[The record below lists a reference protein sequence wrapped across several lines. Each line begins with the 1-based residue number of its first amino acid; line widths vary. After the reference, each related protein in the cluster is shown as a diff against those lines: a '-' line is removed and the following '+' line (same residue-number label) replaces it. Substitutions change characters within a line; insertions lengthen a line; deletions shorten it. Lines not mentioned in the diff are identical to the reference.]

1 MAVIGAASA
10 FLVGLRTA
18 GTCTPVASPRTAAPL
33 TRSADP
39 RQACGLS
46 DVETAL
52 RAELAEARRK
62 LELATERTDAL
73 EACLLYERRRLGTL
87 LEKAPAFIVVV
98 RGENHVVELANEAF
112 YAMMG
117 TRDVIGK
124 PAREGAPDL
133 VGQGFLEMSEA
144 VYRTGEPFSGK
155 GLPGYIV
162 RVPGEP
168 PVQVFVDIMYQ
179 PLREADGTIT
189 GVFVHGVDV
198 TEETIAQMR
207 LRSQFSNIPVPTH
220 VWRRVER
227 DGVKQFVLADFN
239 QAALTL
245 SRGRMASHLGE
256 PAHQFLALNPS
267 AIDDLARCLDTGET
281 FQREMDWTLRTTGEV
296 RRMIVTYAAAPPDM
310 VIVHGEDVTDRQK
323 LEQQL
328 RQAQKMEAIGRL
340 AGGVAHDFNNI
351 LSVILSY
358 SEMHLESMRPDD
370 PFRDDLDE
378 IHKASQRAVALTRQL
393 LAFSRRQILQP
404 QIIDLNKTLR
414 GLESMLRRL
423 VGEDVELSL
432 LLTDQP
438 RGISADPGQI
448 EQVIMNL
455 VVNARDAMPTGGK
468 LTIETVNADLD
479 EHFCAGHVNV
489 KPGPY
494 LMLAVTDTGI
504 GMDEATRAR
513 IFEPFFTTKGDKGT
527 GLGLATVFGIVHQSG
542 GTIWP
547 YSEPGR
553 GTTFKI
559 YLPRA
564 RRRSDTSK
572 LPAPSGAPVG
582 GSETILLVEDDETVR
597 VLARSI
603 LRRNGYNVLE
613 AQNGGEAFLVCEQ
626 FPATIHLLLTD
637 VVMPRMS
644 GRQIAERLAPV
655 RKGMK
660 VLYMSGYTNDAVM
673 LHGVLDSNVAFL
685 QKPLTPEALLRKV
698 RAVLDN
704 ADGRASV
711 A

>member
-1 MAVIGAASA
+1 
-10 FLVGLRTA
+10 
-18 GTCTPVASPRTAAPL
+18 
-33 TRSADP
+33 
-39 RQACGLS
+39 LS

-62 LELATERTDAL
+62 LELATERTGAL
-73 EACLLYERRRLGTL
+73 EACLAYERRRIGAL
-87 LEKAPAFIVVV
+87 LEHAPAFIVVT
-98 RGENHVVELANEAF
+98 RGEDHVVELVNEAF
-112 YAMMG
+112 YAMIG
-117 TRDVIGK
+117 ARDVIGK
-124 PAREGAPDL
+124 PAREAAPDL
-133 VGQGFLEMSEA
+133 VGQGFLEMSET
-144 VYRTGEPFSGK
+144 VYKTGEPFAGK
-155 GLPGYIV
+155 GLPAYIV
-162 RVPGEP
+162 RVPGQP
-168 PVQVFVDIMYQ
+168 PVQVFVNIMYQ

-198 TEETIAQMR
+198 TDETVAQMR

-220 VWRRVER
+220 VWQRVER
-227 DGVKQFVLADFN
+227 DGIKQFVLADFN
-239 QAALTL
+239 QAALAL
-245 SRGRMASHLGE
+245 SRGRMTAYLGE

-267 AIDDLARCLDTGET
+267 AIDDLERCLDTGET
-281 FQREMDWTLRTTGEV
+281 FQREMDWTMRTTGEV

-310 VIVHGEDVTDRQK
+310 VIVHGEDVTERQK

-358 SEMHLESMRPDD
+358 SEMHLESMRPGD
-370 PFRDDLDE
+370 PFREDLDE

-393 LAFSRRQILQP
+393 LAFSRQQILQP
-404 QIIDLNKTLR
+404 QIIDLNETLR
-414 GLESMLRRL
+414 GLQSMLRRI

-432 LLTDQP
+432 LLTEEP
-438 RGISADPGQI
+438 RGVSADPGQL

-468 LTIETVNADLD
+468 LTIETVNVDLD
-479 EHFCAGHVNV
+479 EDFAAAHVNI
-489 KPGPY
+489 KPGQH

-513 IFEPFFTTKGDKGT
+513 IFEPFFTTKGPDKGT

-542 GTIWP
+542 GTIWT

-553 GTTFKI
+553 GTAFKI

-572 LPAPSGAPVG
+572 LPVLSGAPVG
-582 GSETILLVEDDETVR
+582 GRETILLVEDDETVR

-603 LRRNGYNVLE
+603 LRRHGYNVLE

-655 RKGMK
+655 RKTMK

-685 QKPLTPEALLRKV
+685 QKPITPESLLRKV

-704 ADGRASV
+704 QDGSRASV
-711 A
+711 APGHAPL

>member
-1 MAVIGAASA
+1 M
-10 FLVGLRTA
+10 
-18 GTCTPVASPRTAAPL
+18 
-33 TRSADP
+33 
-39 RQACGLS
+39 
-46 DVETAL
+46 
-52 RAELAEARRK
+52 RRK
-62 LELATERTDAL
+62 LELATERAGAL
-73 EACLLYERRRLGTL
+73 EACLRFERSQLGVL

-98 RGENHVVELANEAF
+98 RGEHHTVELVNEAF
-112 YAMMG
+112 HAIMG
-117 TRDVIGK
+117 KRDIIGK
-124 PAREGAPDL
+124 TAREAAPDL
-133 VGQGFLEMSEA
+133 VGQGFLEMA
-144 VYRTGEPFSGK
+144 DTVYRTGQPFTGK
-155 GLPGYIV
+155 GMPAWV
-162 RVPGEP
+162 ERVPGQR
-168 PVQVFVDIMYQ
+168 PVQVYVNIMFQ
-179 PLREADGTIT
+179 PLREADGTIS

-198 TEETIAQMR
+198 TEETIAQQR
-207 LRSQFSNIPVPTH
+207 VRAQFNNIPVPTH
-220 VWRRVER
+220 VWQRVER
-227 DGVKQFVLADFN
+227 GGARQFVLVDFN
-239 QAALTL
+239 QAALKL

-256 PAHQFLALNPS
+256 PAHEFLARNLS
-267 AIDDLARCLDTGET
+267 VIDDLHRCLDTGET
-281 FQREMDWTLRTTGEV
+281 IQREMDWTLRTTGEL
-296 RRMIVTYAAAPPDM
+296 RRMIVTCAAAPPDM

-328 RQAQKMEAIGRL
+328 RQAQKMEAVGRL

-358 SEMHLESMRPDD
+358 SEMHLETMRSGD
-370 PFRDDLDE
+370 PFRDDLEE
-378 IHKASQRAVALTRQL
+378 IHRASQRAVALTRQL
-393 LAFSRRQILQP
+393 LAFSRQQILQP
-404 QIIDLNKTLR
+404 QILDLNATLR
-414 GLESMLRRL
+414 GLESMLRRI

-438 RGISADPGQI
+438 RGVAADPGQI

-455 VVNARDAMPTGGK
+455 VINARDAMPTGGK
-468 LTIETVNADLD
+468 LTIETVNVDLD
-479 EHFCAGHVNV
+479 DDFTAAHVNV
-489 KPGPY
+489 KPGPH

-504 GMDEATRAR
+504 GMDEATRAQ
-513 IFEPFFTTKGDKGT
+513 IFEPFFTTKSPDKGT
-527 GLGLATVFGIVHQSG
+527 GLGLATVFGIIHQSG
-542 GTIWP
+542 GTIWV

-553 GTTFKI
+553 GATFKI

-564 RRRSDTSK
+564 KRRSDTSK
-572 LPAPSGAPVG
+572 IPVLSASPVG

-673 LHGVLDSNVAFL
+673 LHGVLDSGVAFL
-685 QKPLTPEALLRKV
+685 QKPITPEVLLRKV

-704 ADGRASV
+704 ADSRASV

>member
-1 MAVIGAASA
+1 M
-10 FLVGLRTA
+10 TD
-18 GTCTPVASPRTAAPL
+18 
-33 TRSADP
+33 AD
-39 RQACGLS
+39 
-46 DVETAL
+46 TAL
-52 RAELAEARRK
+52 RAELAEMRRK
-62 LELATERTDAL
+62 LELATERAGAL
-73 EACLLYERRRLGTL
+73 EACLRFERSQLGVL

-98 RGENHVVELANEAF
+98 RGEHHTVELVNEAF
-112 YAMMG
+112 HAIMG
-117 TRDVIGK
+117 KRDIIGK
-124 PAREGAPDL
+124 TAREAAPDL
-133 VGQGFLEMSEA
+133 VGQGFLEMA
-144 VYRTGEPFSGK
+144 DTVYRTGQPFTGK
-155 GLPGYIV
+155 GMPAWV
-162 RVPGEP
+162 ERVPGQR
-168 PVQVFVDIMYQ
+168 PVQVYVNIMFQ
-179 PLREADGTIT
+179 PLREADGTIS

-198 TEETIAQMR
+198 TEETIAQQR
-207 LRSQFSNIPVPTH
+207 VRAQFNNIPVPTH
-220 VWRRVER
+220 VWQRVER
-227 DGVKQFVLADFN
+227 GGARQFVLVDFN
-239 QAALTL
+239 QAALKL

-256 PAHQFLALNPS
+256 LAHEFLARNLS
-267 AIDDLARCLDTGET
+267 VIDDLHRCLDTGET
-281 FQREMDWTLRTTGEV
+281 IQREMDWTLRTTGEL
-296 RRMIVTYAAAPPDM
+296 RRMIVTCAAAPPDM

-328 RQAQKMEAIGRL
+328 RQAQKMEAVGRL

-358 SEMHLESMRPDD
+358 SEMHLETMRSGD
-370 PFRDDLDE
+370 PFRDDLEE
-378 IHKASQRAVALTRQL
+378 IHRASQRAVALTRQL
-393 LAFSRRQILQP
+393 LAFSRQQILQP
-404 QIIDLNKTLR
+404 QILDLNSTLR
-414 GLESMLRRL
+414 GLESMLRRIL
-423 VGEDVELSL
+423 GEDVELSL

-438 RGISADPGQI
+438 RGVAADPGQI

-468 LTIETVNADLD
+468 LTIETVNVDLD
-479 EHFCAGHVNV
+479 DDFAAAHVNV
-489 KPGPY
+489 KPGPH

-504 GMDEATRAR
+504 GMDEATRAQ
-513 IFEPFFTTKGDKGT
+513 IFEPFFTTKTPDKGT
-527 GLGLATVFGIVHQSG
+527 GLGLATVFGIIHQSG
-542 GTIWP
+542 GTIWV

-553 GTTFKI
+553 GATFKI

-564 RRRSDTSK
+564 KRRSDTSK
-572 LPAPSGAPVG
+572 IPVLSASPSG

-673 LHGVLDSNVAFL
+673 LHGVLDSGVAFL
-685 QKPLTPEALLRKV
+685 QKPITPEVLLRKV

-704 ADGRASV
+704 ADSRASV

>member
-1 MAVIGAASA
+1 
-10 FLVGLRTA
+10 
-18 GTCTPVASPRTAAPL
+18 L
-33 TRSADP
+33 TDA
-39 RQACGLS
+39 
-46 DVETAL
+46 ETAL
-52 RAELAEARRK
+52 RAELAEIRRR
-62 LELATERTDAL
+62 LELATERNAAL
-73 EACLLYERRRLGTL
+73 EACLLFERRQLGTL
-87 LEKAPAFIVVV
+87 LEKAPAFIVVT
-98 RGENHVVELANEAF
+98 RGEHQVVELANETF

-117 TRDVIGK
+117 KRDVIGK
-124 PAREGAPDL
+124 RAREAAPDL
-133 VGQGFLEMSEA
+133 VGQGFLEMAET
-144 VYRTGEPFSGK
+144 VFRTGEPFAGK
-155 GLPGYIV
+155 GMPAWIQ
-162 RVPGEP
+162 RVPGQR
-168 PVQVFVDIMYQ
+168 PVQVFVNIIYQ
-179 PLREADGTIT
+179 PLREADGTIS

-198 TEETIAQMR
+198 TEETVAQQR
-207 LRSQFSNIPVPTH
+207 LRSQFNNIPVPTH
-220 VWRRVER
+220 VWQRLDRN
-227 DGVKQFVLADFN
+227 GVKQFVLVDFN
-239 QAALTL
+239 QATFKL
-245 SRGRMASHLGE
+245 SRGRIASHIGE
-256 PAHQFLALNPS
+256 PAEEFLARNLNV
-267 AIDDLARCLDTGET
+267 IDDLHRCLDTGET

-310 VIVHGEDVTDRQK
+310 VIVHGEDVTEQQK

-358 SEMHLESMRPDD
+358 SEMHLETMRPGD

-378 IHKASQRAVALTRQL
+378 IHRASQRAVALTRQL
-393 LAFSRRQILQP
+393 LAFSRQQILQP
-404 QIIDLNKTLR
+404 QVIDLNATLR

-468 LTIETVNADLD
+468 LTIETVNVDLD
-479 EHFCAGHVNV
+479 DDFATAHVNI
-489 KPGPY
+489 KPGQH
-494 LMLAVTDTGI
+494 LMLAVTDTGE

-513 IFEPFFTTKGDKGT
+513 VFEPFFTTKAPDKGT

-542 GTIWP
+542 GTIWV
-547 YSEPGR
+547 YSELGR

-564 RRRSDTSK
+564 KRRSDTSK
-572 LPAPSGAPVG
+572 IPVLSGLPVG

-597 VLARSI
+597 VLTRSI

-673 LHGVLDSNVAFL
+673 LHGVLDSGVAFL

-704 ADGRASV
+704 ADQRASV

>member
-1 MAVIGAASA
+1 MREDERS
-10 FLVGLRTA
+10 
-18 GTCTPVASPRTAAPL
+18 VA
-33 TRSADP
+33 
-39 RQACGLS
+39 
-46 DVETAL
+46 AL
-52 RAELAEARRK
+52 REELAEARRK
-62 LELATERTDAL
+62 LELAEDRATAL
-73 EACLLYERRRLGTL
+73 ENCLAFERRRLGVL
-87 LEKAPAFIVVV
+87 LEKAPAFIVVL
-98 RGENHVVELANEAF
+98 RGSKHVIELANEGI
-112 YAMMG
+112 YAIAG
-117 TRDVIGK
+117 QRDVIGK
-124 PAREGAPDL
+124 PAREAFPD
-133 VGQGFLEMSEA
+133 VIGQGFIEISDA
-144 VYRTGEPFSGK
+144 VFATGEPFAGK
-155 GLPGYIV
+155 GMPAQVVREPGQ
-162 RVPGEP
+162 P
-168 PVQVFVDIMYQ
+168 PAQVYVNIMYQ

-198 TEETIAQMR
+198 TEETLAQQR
-207 LRSQFSNIPVPTH
+207 LRSQFSNMPVPTH

-227 DGVKQFVLADFN
+227 DGVKQFVLADYN
-239 QAALTL
+239 QAALKL
-245 SRGRMASHLGE
+245 SGGRMAAHLGE
-256 PAHQFLALNPS
+256 PAGRFLASNPGV
-267 AIDDLARCLDTGET
+267 IDDLTRCLDGGET
-281 FQREMDWTLRTTGEV
+281 FQREMDWTLRTTGDV

-358 SEMHLESMRPDD
+358 SEMHLESMHASD
-370 PFRDDLDE
+370 PFREDLEE

-393 LAFSRRQILQP
+393 LAFSRQQILQP
-404 QIIDLNKTLR
+404 QVIDMNQTLR
-414 GLESMLRRL
+414 GFESMLRRL

-438 RGISADPGQI
+438 RGVNADPGQI

-468 LTIETVNADLD
+468 LTIETVNVDLD
-479 EHFCAGHVNV
+479 DDFVAGHVSAR
-489 KPGPY
+489 PGPH

-504 GMDEATRAR
+504 GMDAATRAR
-513 IFEPFFTTKGDKGT
+513 IFEPFFTTKGPDKGT

-542 GTIWP
+542 GTIWV
-547 YSEPGR
+547 YSELDR

-564 RRRSDTSK
+564 KRRSDTSK
-572 LPAPSGAPVG
+572 IPVIGGAPVG

-597 VLARSI
+597 VLVRSI

-644 GRQIAERLAPV
+644 GRQVAERLLPL
-655 RKGMK
+655 RSRMK

-673 LHGVLDSNVAFL
+673 LHGVLDSGVSFL
-685 QKPLTPEALLRKV
+685 QKPITPETLLRKV

-704 ADGRASV
+704 ADTPRA
-711 A
+711 AAG

>member
-1 MAVIGAASA
+1 V
-10 FLVGLRTA
+10 TA
-18 GTCTPVASPRTAAPL
+18 DDRDRAGDA
-33 TRSADP
+33 
-39 RQACGLS
+39 
-46 DVETAL
+46 ETAL
-52 RAELAEARRK
+52 RVELAETRRQ
-62 LELATERTDAL
+62 LELATQRAGAL
-73 EACLLYERRRLGTL
+73 EACLVFERRRLGTL

-98 RGENHVVELANEAF
+98 RGECHIVELVNEAF
-112 YAMMG
+112 YDIVG
-117 TRDVIGK
+117 KRDVIGK
-124 PAREGAPDL
+124 PAREAAPDL
-133 VGQGFLEMSEA
+133 VGQGFLEMAET
-144 VYRTGEPFSGK
+144 VFKTGQLFAGK
-155 GLPGYIV
+155 GMPVSVVREPGQ
-162 RVPGEP
+162 P
-168 PVQVFVDIMYQ
+168 PVQVYLNIMYQ

-198 TEETIAQMR
+198 TEETVAQQR
-207 LRSQFSNIPVPTH
+207 TRSQFNNTPVPTH
-220 VWRRVER
+220 VWQRVER
-227 DGVKQFVLADFN
+227 DGVKQFVLVDYN
-239 QAALTL
+239 QATFKL
-245 SRGRMASHLGE
+245 SRGRIAAHLGE
-256 PAHQFLALNPS
+256 SAEEFLAQNPS
-267 AIDDLARCLDTGET
+267 VIDDLTRCLASGET
-281 FQREMDWTLRTTGEV
+281 FQRELDWTMRTTGEV

-310 VIVHGEDVTDRQK
+310 VIVHGEDVTERQK

-358 SEMHLESMRPDD
+358 SEMHLDTLRCGD
-370 PFRDDLDE
+370 PFREDLEE
-378 IHKASQRAVALTRQL
+378 IHKASLRAVGLTRQL
-393 LAFSRRQILQP
+393 LAFSRQQILQP
-404 QIIDLNKTLR
+404 QVLDLNHTLR
-414 GLESMLRRL
+414 GLESMLRRI

-438 RGISADPGQI
+438 RGVSADPGQI
-448 EQVIMNL
+448 EQVLMNL

-468 LTIETVNADLD
+468 LTIETVNVDLD
-479 EHFCAGHVNV
+479 DDFAAAHVNA
-489 KPGPY
+489 KPGPH

-513 IFEPFFTTKGDKGT
+513 IFEPFFTTKGPDKGT

-542 GTIWP
+542 GTIWV

-564 RRRSDTSK
+564 KRRSDTSK
-572 LPAPSGAPVG
+572 IPVIAGSPAG
-582 GSETILLVEDDETVR
+582 GNETILLVEDDETVR

-626 FPATIHLLLTD
+626 FQATIDLLLTD

-644 GRQIAERLAPV
+644 GRQIAERLLPLRA
-655 RKGMK
+655 RMK

-673 LHGVLDSNVAFL
+673 LHGVLDSGVPFL
-685 QKPLTPEALLRKV
+685 QKPITPESLLRKV

-704 ADGRASV
+704 VDNGRTAHIG
-711 A
+711 